1 MVERGE
7 KTTKPLKRR
16 LNRTGIDTKHLLL
29 RLPTDL
35 VDRMDSLY
43 EERGFENRTAF
54 IEAGL
59 QWYCDSIP
67 CLNCQ
72 TLNPPPAT
80 HCCVCGT
87 NLEESKLYYELM
99 ETSRSVYA
107 TRGRFYLQWMTTSK
121 LLGVFESEINQLNKK
136 SLEYDALRY
145 PLDYL
150 FHEKNNAEV
159 IALEDLKNL
168 FERYVWEKRQSD
180 MKNEDEQ
187 RHNEFV
193 EFQNSMTPEKYTDL
207 ILKQMGD
214 VAGDKKLSL
223 ENAIYEMK
231 RTNQKIDTQIQRL
244 MDVRELIMANLKML
258 GINATLMDLISNP
271 PQSDSK

>member
-1 MVERGE
+1 
-7 KTTKPLKRR
+7 
-16 LNRTGIDTKHLLL
+16 
-29 RLPTDL
+29 
-35 VDRMDSLY
+35 
-43 EERGFENRTAF
+43 
-54 IEAGL
+54 
-59 QWYCDSIP
+59 
-67 CLNCQ
+67 
-72 TLNPPPAT
+72 
-80 HCCVCGT
+80 
-87 NLEESKLYYELM
+87 M